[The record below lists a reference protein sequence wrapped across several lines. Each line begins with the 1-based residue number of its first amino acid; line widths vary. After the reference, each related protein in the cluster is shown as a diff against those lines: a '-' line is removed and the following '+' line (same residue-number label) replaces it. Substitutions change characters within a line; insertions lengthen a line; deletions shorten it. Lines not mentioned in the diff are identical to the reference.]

1 MLDITQEGTEKK
13 VTIPRGDVYY
23 QEVGEGH
30 PVVFLHGSGPGA
42 TGWSNFASNMAELG
56 EQVRCIA
63 IDLPGW
69 GKSFPVKYNE
79 RDHYIA
85 IRDVLDAL
93 GIEKAAV
100 VGNSM
105 GGAVAIK
112 FAATFPDRISH
123 LITMGAGS
131 PQTKLFGAA
140 DGPTEG
146 LKVLQQGYRDP
157 SVEQMKR
164 LTEIMTFDSGNATDA
179 LAKQRS
185 DNARAN
191 QEHLDNFIEGMTK
204 PRSGFATE
212 AELRSITCPTLLI
225 HGRDDRVVHY
235 ENSLFLCACISDS
248 RLLLINRCGHWAQV
262 EHPKE
267 FNREVASFVGS

>member
-23 QEVGEGH
+23 QEVGEGQ

-56 EQVRCIA
+56 EKFRCIA

-69 GKSFPVKYNE
+69 GKSFPVTWDQ
-79 RDHYIA
+79 RDHHIA
-85 IRDVLDAL
+85 VRDVLDAL
-93 GIEKAAV
+93 GIDKAAV

-112 FAATFPDRISH
+112 FAATFPDRITH

-131 PQTKLFGAA
+131 PAVKLFGPG

-146 LKVLQQGYRDP
+146 LKVLQEGYRNP
-157 SVEQMKR
+157 SVEQMKK

-185 DNARAN
+185 DNAKAN
-191 QEHLDNFIEGMTK
+191 QTHLDNFKEGLGK
-204 PRSGFATE
+204 PRKGMATDD
-212 AELRSITCPTLLI
+212 ELRQITCPTLLI

-235 ENSLFLCACISDS
+235 ENSLYLCAVISDS
-248 RLLLINRCGHWAQV
+248 RVVLINR
-262 EHPKE
+262 
-267 FNREVASFVGS
+267 